1 MDNLRL
7 LLVLALPTLSCLA
20 LAASPVVRLGKTE
33 VIGTS
38 YKFLGK
44 VEEEFFGGIPYAKPP
59 IHDLRFAP
67 PVEQGSLSISKL
79 DATRFGLPCPQ
90 LGVCSGITNGTEDC
104 LKLNILRPAITEE
117 GCDTPLPVLVWI
129 FGGGFKT
136 GFADKFNGS
145 TLVMHSVVRGTPV
158 IYVNLNYRVGPFG
171 FPQGSEAMA
180 RGALNLGLKDQLAAL
195 TWIKKNIAA
204 FGGDPHKVTVFG
216 SSAGAISIA
225 DLYLNPS
232 LENLVHGT
240 ISGSGF
246 TSTIALYN
254 ATVRETEWTNFVQAT
269 PGCADELSNNT
280 FACLRDASIDT
291 LLDAYNTSAAESPE
305 SYQFV
310 PVIDGPGGLI
320 PDSPSKLYSDGKF
333 ARIPLM
339 TGANLDDGT
348 FFTPAGVSSDAQIE
362 EFLVA
367 AALPFQ
373 PPPPPPA
380 VTDVIAEVLQLYP
393 NDPTV
398 GCPFGTGNETF
409 GLSSEYKRLAAIAG
423 DSSFHAPRRAWVRTA
438 SGAGVPVY
446 AFLFADE
453 QAVETPRLGVTHGT
467 DVPYFYGTP
476 FLEGPEPAGTLS
488 EAMMDYVI
496 AFVNSLNPNDGK
508 GCERPFW
515 PQFTADGEVL
525 MQLSGTNLTVISDE
539 YRAEQIAF
547 LMSVAAGQSE

>member
-1 MDNLRL
+1 MGHLRHALL
-7 LLVLALPTLSCLA
+7 LLVLALPTLLSCLA

-33 VIGTS
+33 VIGTA

-44 VEEEFFGGIPYAKPP
+44 VEEEFFGGIPFAEPP

-67 PVEQGSLSISKL
+67 PVIKDPLDVSKL
-79 DATRFGLPCPQ
+79 DATQFGLPCPQ
-90 LGVCSGITNGTEDC
+90 LGITNGTEDC
-104 LKLNILRPAITEE
+104 LKLNILRPALTEE
-117 GCDTPLPVLVWI
+117 GCGVPLPVVVWI

-145 TLVMHSVVRGTPV
+145 TLAMHSVMRGTPV
-158 IYVNLNYRVGPFG
+158 IYINLNYRVGPFG

-195 TWIKKNIAA
+195 TWIKRNIAA
-204 FGGDPHKVTVFG
+204 FGGDPQEITIFG

-225 DLYLNPS
+225 DLYLNSS
-232 LENLVHGT
+232 LESLVRGT

-246 TSTIALYN
+246 ASTIALFN
-254 ATVRETEWTNFVQAT
+254 ATVREAEWTNFVQAT
-269 PGCADELSNNT
+269 PGCANARPNNT
-280 FACLRDASIDT
+280 FECLRNASVDT
-291 LLDAYNTSAAESPE
+291 LLDAYKTSAAESPE
-305 SYQFV
+305 TYQFV

-320 PDSPSKLYSDGKF
+320 PDSPSTLYAEGKF

-380 VTDVIAEVLQLYP
+380 VSAVIAEVLQLYP
-393 NDPTV
+393 DDPTL

-438 SGAGVPVY
+438 SSAGVPVH

-476 FLEGPEPAGTLS
+476 FLEGPEPAGMLS
-488 EAMMDYVI
+488 NVMMDYVI
-496 AFVNSLNPNDGK
+496 AFVTSLDPNDCK
-508 GCERPFW
+508 GHQRPFW
-515 PQFTADGEVL
+515 PRYTPESAVL
-525 MQLSGTNLTVISDE
+525 MQLSGSNLTVIADD
-539 YRAEQIAF
+539 YREEQITF
-547 LMSVAAGQSE
+547 LTSVAAG